1 MLDRLSRLR
10 MLGVALAICVLN
22 LSAVLGK
29 SSQKVGRAVI
39 VDEKLAALRVEPK
52 LNANLIRRL
61 SRGRKVI
68 ISERRT
74 LSEGESF
81 CRVTVTRRTRGWVL
95 CASLSAPGVKKDE
108 LRLLNLIKEAQGFE
122 RMARAKIFLDQFAIS
137 AYRPE
142 VLLLEAEAAE
152 NAAAD
157 LTREAERKF
166 RREHTSFANAPAH
179 FYYLNYSGLD
189 RLNRLG
195 VKYIFDSAAKQFHYD
210 GAAWREILRRYP
222 RSPEAERAR
231 QFVNSQ
237 MAFSQ
242 P

>member
-1 MLDRLSRLR
+1 VLDCLLQLRTLRL
-10 MLGVALAICVLN
+10 ALAICVLN
-22 LSAVLGK
+22 LSLVLGK
-29 SSQKVGRAVI
+29 SSQMPGRAII

-52 LNANLIRRL
+52 SSANLIRRL
-61 SRGRKVI
+61 SRGRRVI
-68 ISERRT
+68 INERRT
-74 LSEGESF
+74 ISTGESF
-81 CRVTVTRRTRGWVL
+81 CRVAVTRRTRGWVL
-95 CASLSAPGVKKDE
+95 CASLVSPIVKKDD

-122 RMARAKIFLDQFAIS
+122 RMARAKIFLDQFAAS
-137 AYRPE
+137 PYRPE

-152 NAAAD
+152 NAAAE

-166 RREHTSFANAPAH
+166 RREHTSFTNAPAH
-179 FYYLNYSGLD
+179 LYYLNYSGLD

-195 VKYIFDSAAKQFHYD
+195 VKYIFDSSTKQFRYD
-210 GAAWREILRRYP
+210 GAAWREIVRRYP

-237 MAFSQ
+237 LAFSQ